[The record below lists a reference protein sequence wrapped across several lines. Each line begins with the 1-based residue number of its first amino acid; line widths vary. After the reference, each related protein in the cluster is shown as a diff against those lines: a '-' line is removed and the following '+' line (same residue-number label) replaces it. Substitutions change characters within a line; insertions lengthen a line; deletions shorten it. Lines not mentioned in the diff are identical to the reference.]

1 MLLHGE
7 LPNPL
12 GRRAP
17 VPEPE
22 PYIPSPE
29 PELWEEVYRTAMVQ
43 RRPVTL
49 IDFHDPDPTG

>member
-1 MLLHGE
+1 MLLRGE

-12 GRRAP
+12 ERRAP
-17 VPEPE
+17 VPE

-29 PELWEEVYRTAMVQ
+29 PELWEEVYRSAIVQ